1 MHGAELHF
9 SFINADGQLKAVK
22 VLVNGQVLSGEVTGP
37 YGMVEMQPAT
47 AKVEGRR
54 S

>member
-1 MHGAELHF
+1 
-9 SFINADGQLKAVK
+9 
-22 VLVNGQVLSGEVTGP
+22 VLSGEVTGP

-47 AKVEGRR
+47 VKVEGRR